1 MGLYQKA
8 IKYKNNS
15 KKVGL
20 FARAQKFREAL
31 ETFSIENFSLET
43 FSLENF
49 SIENTSRNN
58 DYLNQITFN
67 KFPSDKILIQKISSQ
82 GLLKKA
88 EKIRMQMEEFFDK
101 IEISEKKNHNDH
113 NDHNQHKQ
121 HNYKEE
127 KEENEYNEI
136 NQEYKFEKNFENE
149 PFENNL
155 DNLGKEHYETALDNF
170 ENEPIDAFTDNL
182 DKEHYEISIENF
194 ENESHE
200 SYIDNLDKE
209 HYEKAIDNFE
219 NEEFKNPTL
228 EELNKKFVL
237 ENSKEIVLE
246 DIVSHEVEIGNT
258 EIIKND
264 NQEIEDINEIENAK
278 INKSKIENK
287 DIKEIENEENK
298 ENQEN
303 KEIEKNDENEN
314 IEYNID
320 ENEIEL
326 IETITPIRENF
337 QSEVNNE
344 IENNTQF
351 NNETINTKK
360 EFLYVNK
367 FYESIINSLKEIQE
381 STNKEKFWT
390 IFCNTIV
397 KELNVSNILVFSEK
411 EYQDINFLYPI
422 FHFGSETFP
431 NGEFQINKGLVK
443 FLEKNDYIY
452 KIEDLPLSLIKS
464 SEKKILEEQNAKII
478 LGLKSKDESQKLEAL
493 ILIGPKKKLN
503 ELELIPFEKKEI
515 DFLEQ
520 LLQLTTS
527 EYLRIKGINEIS
539 KQKLLN
545 LETYRNIFN
554 ITHEALQCQNLQEL
568 NILFKESL
576 EEYIGVISYSFSVIS
591 LETQSYKIIG
601 SKGLG
606 FESRK
611 KFNLK
616 IDSNILSALHSSGR
630 IYILSDY
637 KNNFETIQNY
647 SKRDL
652 ELIQNFWIVPLL
664 FNNNLIGILNIYD
677 LKNKNWD
684 KSKQELTLAIVE
696 ILTPH
701 VLHLMIKDDPEIL
714 NFIQDPLFPLK
725 RYFNNL
731 IKTNSLENENNK
743 KIISIVDLR
752 LPKLQKNS
760 ENLEKHIIHRFLSLL
775 NQSIN
780 MNLTTKDYLKPLANN
795 HYVIILYD
803 KNYEEA
809 SLWLK
814 KLQNEIPKYLLPF
827 KNKNQNYKKV
837 KYKFNLYT
845 SFISNLNLDNLL
857 KMFE

>member
-8 IKYKNNS
+8 IKYKNSS
-15 KKVGL
+15 KKIGL
-20 FARAQKFREAL
+20 YARAQRFREAL
-31 ETFSIENFSLET
+31 ETFSIENT
-43 FSLENF
+43 
-49 SIENTSRNN
+49 SINN
-58 DYLNQITFN
+58 DYLNQIAFN
-67 KFPSDKILIQKISSQ
+67 KVPLNKILIQKISSQ

-88 EKIRMQMEEFFDK
+88 EKMRLQMEEFFDK
-101 IEISEKKNHNDH
+101 IEVT
-113 NDHNQHKQ
+113 
-121 HNYKEE
+121 
-127 KEENEYNEI
+127 ENESDESNLENIENISNDSNIENYEDLP
-136 NQEYKFEKNFENE
+136 FESFTEKFENE
-149 PFENNL
+149 SNVANLENI
-155 DNLGKEHYETALDNF
+155 
-170 ENEPIDAFTDNL
+170 EN
-182 DKEHYEISIENF
+182 ISNDSNIENF
-194 ENESHE
+194 EDLPFESFTEKFENESNVANVENFENIYNE
-200 SYIDNLDKE
+200 SIIDNLENEFNDA
-209 HYEKAIDNFE
+209 HTEKFE

-228 EELNKKFVL
+228 EELNKKFEL

-246 DIVSHEVEIGNT
+246 DNFFQDGEIEKT
-258 EIIKND
+258 EIINFE
-264 NQEIEDINEIENAK
+264 NQDIKEIENAK
-278 INKSKIENK
+278 IKKYNIENK
-287 DIKEIENEENK
+287 NENK
-298 ENQEN
+298 ENKEN
-303 KEIEKNDENEN
+303 KEIDKNEENEN
-314 IEYNID
+314 IEYNFD
-320 ENEIEL
+320 ENENEIEL
-326 IETITPIRENF
+326 IETITPNRENF

-360 EFLYVNK
+360 ENLYVNK
-367 FYESIINSLKEIQE
+367 YYESIINSLKEIQE

-411 EYQDINFLYPI
+411 EYQDLNFLYPI
-422 FHFGSETFP
+422 FHYGSETFP
-431 NGEFQINKGLVK
+431 NGELQINKGLVK
-443 FLEKNDYIY
+443 FLEKNDFIY
-452 KIEDLPLSLIKS
+452 KIEDLPLSLFKS
-464 SEKKILEEQNAKII
+464 SEKKILDEQNAKII

-503 ELELIPFEKKEI
+503 ELELIPFEKNEI

-568 NILFKESL
+568 NILLKESL
-576 EEYIGVISYSFSVIS
+576 EEYIGVISYSLSVIS

-616 IDSNILSALHSSGR
+616 LDSNILSALHSSGR

-743 KIISIVDLR
+743 KIISIIDLR

-780 MNLTTKDYLKPLANN
+780 INLTAKDYLKPLANN

-814 KLQNEIPKYLLPF
+814 KLQNDIPKFLLPF
-827 KNKNQNYKKV
+827 KSKNQNYKKV

-845 SFISNLNLDNLL
+845 SFISNLNLENLL